1 MTERRRR
8 LLVLS
13 VLVVLLSCGGTDR
26 NADRPAYE
34 SHPAAIA
41 VDGEGGDWRSV
52 PVRHADGGDG
62 EGNALERLWMAHSD
76 RYLFFRIELSRP
88 IRLQEDNQLTLY
100 LDTDDDPNTG
110 TKALGLGA
118 EMSWTFGERSGT
130 VGGAPVDHGALGL
143 HALPTVRAD
152 VFEVALDRQAQPNG
166 TPLFEGN
173 RLRVALST
181 EGDRLPD
188 AAGGVGY
195 AVTDTAQAAAT
206 PTLKRP
212 ASADVRV
219 LSYNAKNDFERDRAA
234 ILDPTRQPRYHRILD
249 AVEPDVVA
257 LQEIYA
263 QTAAEAERAAEDSL
277 GVPDDWAWAKRGP
290 DLVVGSRF
298 PIDAAHAIKGF
309 RQYES
314 GAFLLDTRAV
324 WGRPLL
330 VVVMHPPCCNKPAS
344 GATPSRNVQRQRVV
358 DGVAAFLRRARQGHG
373 PFEVPSGTPIAVVG
387 DMNFVGDPQQPR
399 TLRTGTIVD
408 TAAFGPAAAPDWD
421 GSPLLDVNPRQTG
434 APLHT
439 TWIDPE
445 SSFLP
450 GRLDYAFVSDS
461 VVDVAHAFVLR
472 TSTLTE
478 AQRSAYGLRRDDTAK
493 ASDHRPVVVDLA
505 GP

>member
-1 MTERRRR
+1 MTECRRR

-13 VLVVLLSCGGTDR
+13 VLVVLLSCGGTDQ
-26 NADRPAYE
+26 NVDRSAYE
-34 SHPAAIA
+34 SHSAAIA
-41 VDGEGGDWRSV
+41 VDGEGDDWRSV
-52 PVRHADGGDG
+52 PVRHADVGDG

-76 RYLFFRIELSRP
+76 RYLFLRIELRRS
-88 IRLQEDNQLTLY
+88 IRLQEENQLTLY
-100 LDTDDDPNTG
+100 LDTDDDPSTG
-110 TKALGLGA
+110 AAALGVGA
-118 EMSWTFGERSGT
+118 EVIWTFGERSGT
-130 VGGAPVDHGALGL
+130 VGGGSVGHAALGL

-152 VFEVALDRQAQPNG
+152 VFEVALDRRAQPNG
-166 TPLFEGN
+166 TPLFAGD

-181 EGDRLPD
+181 QGDRLPD

-195 AVTDTAQAAAT
+195 AFTDSARAVDTPFLERPAAT
-206 PTLKRP
+206 
-212 ASADVRV
+212 DVRV
-219 LSYNAKNDFERDRAA
+219 LSYNAKNDFEHEKAA
-234 ILDPTRQPRYHRILD
+234 ILDSTRQSRYRRILD
-249 AVEPDVVA
+249 AVGPDVVA

-263 QTAAEAERAAEDSL
+263 QTAGEAERAAEDSL
-277 GVPDDWAWAKRGP
+277 GVPDDWSWAKRGP
-290 DLVVGSRF
+290 DLVLGSRF
-298 PIDAAHAIKGF
+298 PIEEAHAIAGF

-344 GATPSRNVQRQRVV
+344 ETTPSRNVQRQRVV
-358 DGVAAFLRRARQGHG
+358 DGVAAFLRRVRQGHG
-373 PFEVPSGTPIAVVG
+373 PLDVPSGTPIAVVG

-439 TWIDPE
+439 TWIDPG
-445 SSFLP
+445 SSFVP

-461 VVDVAHAFVLR
+461 VVDVVHAFVLR
-472 TSTLTE
+472 TSTLTKT
-478 AQRSAYGLRRDDTAK
+478 QRSDYGLRRDDTAK

-505 GP
+505 RP